1 MDKWERTK
9 ALRYKKPALQSLGA
23 ESILSE
29 LSGVAEACTE
39 VRYYIEDDSDET
51 LLNALN
57 GDEDAEWEFRMAFSD
72 LSAKADQLQELLY
85 EQRFEDFERDFDDA
99 SVALIGNRYSMVGYD
114 DMEEDYYA
122 LTDYEEELAQTEAGK
137 RLCRLTKAEMVS
149 RIGWC
154 FGITLAFVDLRQQ
167 YDYLKATMDL
177 LRGESTAL
185 REVIKDIEAA
195 YEEAE
200 EENFFSWGSGV
211 KKLEKLFEALPDRIW
226 IE

>member
-29 LSGVAEACTE
+29 LSDIVEACAE

-72 LSAKADQLQELLY
+72 LSTKADQLQELLY

-122 LTDYEEELAQTEAGK
+122 LTSYEEGLAQTEAGK

-195 YEEAE
+195 YEEAA

>member
-1 MDKWERTK
+1 M
-9 ALRYKKPALQSLGA
+9 
-23 ESILSE
+23 
-29 LSGVAEACTE
+29 
-39 VRYYIEDDSDET
+39 
-51 LLNALN
+51 
-57 GDEDAEWEFRMAFSD
+57 
-72 LSAKADQLQELLY
+72 
-85 EQRFEDFERDFDDA
+85 
-99 SVALIGNRYSMVGYD
+99 
-114 DMEEDYYA
+114 
-122 LTDYEEELAQTEAGK
+122 ELAPTEAGK

-195 YEEAE
+195 YEEAA